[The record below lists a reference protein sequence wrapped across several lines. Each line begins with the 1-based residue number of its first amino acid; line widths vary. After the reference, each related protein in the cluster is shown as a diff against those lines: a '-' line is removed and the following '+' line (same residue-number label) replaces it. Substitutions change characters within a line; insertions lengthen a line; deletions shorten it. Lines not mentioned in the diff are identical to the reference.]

1 MTARDR
7 DRRAEI
13 LAGAAALFAE
23 KGVAT
28 TTVREL
34 ADAAGILSGSL
45 YHHFESKDH
54 IVEEIVISYVDDL
67 RRGYD
72 RALAEEQEPR
82 ARLVNLIRV
91 SLEVAERHHGA
102 TEIYLNE
109 LQSLRSLPRY
119 GTIRRARSAMRK
131 AWIATIESGIQAG
144 AFRSDL
150 DPQVV
155 YRLIREA
162 VWRSVRWYRP
172 TAAYPVERFA
182 SDCASIFLDGL
193 TTPGP
198 RVS

>member
-1 MTARDR
+1 MSAR

-13 LAGAAALFAE
+13 LAIAAKLFAE

-54 IVEEIVISYVDDL
+54 IVEEIVLSYVEDL
-67 RRGYD
+67 KRGYD
-72 RALAEEQEPR
+72 QAVAGEPDPR
-82 ARLVNLIRV
+82 RRLVNLIRV
-91 SLEVAERHHGA
+91 SLEVAERHHAA

-109 LQSLRSLPRY
+109 LPSLRTLPRY

-131 AWIATIESGIQAG
+131 AWIATIEAGIESG

-172 TAAYPVERFA
+172 TPAYPVERFA
-182 SDCASIFLDGL
+182 EDCASIFLDGL
-193 TTPGP
+193 AARAKPD
-198 RVS
+198 